1 MSRISLTFSVL
12 RSEIICNVIS
22 ITGSGL
28 QQFVFPGRLIVSN
41 GTLQQ
46 MAEAVQLVMITQI
59 RKNAV
64 FSI

>member
-1 MSRISLTFSVL
+1 MARISLTFSLL
-12 RSEIICNVIS
+12 RSEISCDVIS
-22 ITGSGL
+22 ITGSCL
-28 QQFVFPGRLIVSN
+28 QQLVFSGRLIVGN

-46 MAEAVQLVMITQI
+46 MAEAVQLVVITQI